1 MVINSEKTR
10 LLERSALS
18 CPSLTNSTVVSPP
31 EASQIRG
38 ISWMPWRWAQDTAPL
53 FPAPQRPAFA
63 RVCINPCKAS
73 QKCCPAPF
81 FLSAFILVLPSHLPS
96 GRERCSRR
104 AQLRGWQQPGS
115 RWAITAT
122 PRAGHTSPCHMG
134 SSAFDS
140 KMTEEGMRNTTRA
153 RRWEGSDARRA
164 AAGNRSVTSR
174 AWGSKRQT
182 WGPFGHP
189 ATTRGCS
196 QPAGFSPKRRCPF
209 WCRGRALSPRH
220 RRAPRARC
228 RRLRGILAEWLN
240 LYFPTASHGFFFFC
254 RTISLKCSRLYF
266 SLYFPFVRADCPS
279 RWCNVT
285 CKQAE

>member
-1 MVINSEKTR
+1 MFLYLRGNKLRE
-10 LLERSALS
+10 
-18 CPSLTNSTVVSPP
+18 N
-31 EASQIRG
+31 EASQKVCSLLPFSNELYSCFSTRG
-38 ISWMPWRWAQDTAPL
+38 FPDPWRQLDAVAMGAGYGPALPCSSEASIRPGVYKSLQGLAEMLPCSL
-53 FPAPQRPAFA
+53 FPLCFYFGFAKRP
-63 RVCINPCKAS
+63 PWG
-73 QKCCPAPF
+73 
-81 FLSAFILVLPSHLPS
+81 L
-96 GRERCSRR
+96 ERCSRR

-140 KMTEEGMRNTTRA
+140 KMTEEGMRNTARA

-189 ATTRGCS
+189 ATTRVCS
-196 QPAGFSPKRRCPF
+196 QPAGFSPKCHCPF

-240 LYFPTASHGFFFFC
+240 LYFPTASHGFIFF
-254 RTISLKCSRLYF
+254 
-266 SLYFPFVRADCPS
+266 
-279 RWCNVT
+279 
-285 CKQAE
+285 AELFL

>member
-1 MVINSEKTR
+1 MFLYLRGNKLRE
-10 LLERSALS
+10 
-18 CPSLTNSTVVSPP
+18 N
-31 EASQIRG
+31 EASRKVCSLLPFSNELYSCFSTRGFPDPWHQLDAVAMGAGYGLALPCSSEASIRPG
-38 ISWMPWRWAQDTAPL
+38 VYKPLQGLAEMLPCSL
-53 FPAPQRPAFA
+53 FPLCFYFGFAKRPPQ
-63 RVCINPCKAS
+63 
-73 QKCCPAPF
+73 
-81 FLSAFILVLPSHLPS
+81 

-140 KMTEEGMRNTTRA
+140 KMTEEGMRNTARA

-240 LYFPTASHGFFFFC
+240 LYFPTASHGFIFF
-254 RTISLKCSRLYF
+254 
-266 SLYFPFVRADCPS
+266 
-279 RWCNVT
+279 
-285 CKQAE
+285 AELFL